1 MIELPTIATDRP
13 SAARMYDYFLGG
25 QHNFEVDRQAAAHV
39 LSLLPFIPTVA
50 RLQRMCL
57 KDIAEK
63 LTRQDGVDVII
74 DFASGLPTQEHL
86 HNIVAPGTT
95 VIYADN
101 DPEVVSHAHALL
113 QDTPN
118 VYYFQNDAR
127 RPQDLLNHPEVAQI
141 LDGRRDI
148 ALIYWGICWTFN
160 DEEIATIAH
169 MLHDWSGGRSCWVVD
184 IPLADADPN
193 DPAMARVIDIYNQL
207 GSPMYVRSL
216 QAYRHL
222 VQPWQPDA
230 RGFVS
235 FLDWH
240 NLDQS
245 IMNPADQQSLGQS
258 GGGYG
263 AYLIKP

>member
-1 MIELPTIATDRP
+1 MSDSLTIDTNQP
-13 SAARMYDYFLGG
+13 NAARMYDYFLGG
-25 QHNFEVDRQAAAHV
+25 THNYEVDRQAAAHV
-39 LSLLPFIPTVA
+39 ISLLPFIPTIA

-57 KDIAEK
+57 KDLAEQ
-63 LTRQDGVDVII
+63 LTRQNRFDVII
-74 DFASGLPTQEHL
+74 DFASGLPTQEHI

-101 DPEVVSHAHALL
+101 DPGVVAHARTLL

-127 RPQDLLNHPEVAQI
+127 QPLALLTHPEVTQL
-141 LDGRRDI
+141 LDGRRDV

-160 DEEIATIAH
+160 DDEIATIART
-169 MLHDWSGGRSCWVVD
+169 LHEWSGGKSCWVVD
-184 IPLADADPN
+184 IPLADADPD
-193 DPAMARVIDIYNQL
+193 DPAMARVVEIYNQL

-216 QAYRHL
+216 ATYQQL
-222 VQPWQPDA
+222 LQPWQPDE
-230 RGFVS
+230 RGFIS

-245 IMNPADQQSLGQS
+245 IMNPSDQQSLGQS

-263 AYLIKP
+263 AYLIKS